1 MPSLVN
7 EVLLADLQREFQSM
21 CSCVV
26 VEFSNLQP
34 QQDIESRGQLRDLGV
49 HYRVVRNRLA
59 RRAFADI
66 GIDLGGA
73 LSGRCG
79 IAVAPEEK
87 AIGAA
92 KILRDWIKKTKNPPL
107 SIKGGVVEG
116 TAFVGKAAEA
126 IADLPD
132 RDTVNTQIVTA
143 ISGPARQLAMVLSAV
158 AGGLARCIQAKV
170 DKAPDSQAPDSQAPG
185 SQAADSP
192 AADSP
197 AADSPADQ
205 ASES

>member
-7 EVLLADLQREFQSM
+7 EVLLADLQREFQNM
-21 CSCVV
+21 GSCVV

-34 QQDIESRGQLRDLGV
+34 QQDIDIRGQLRAAGV
-49 HYRVVRNRLA
+49 NYRVVRNRLA
-59 RRAFADI
+59 RRALAGI
-66 GIDLGGA
+66 GIDLGEA

-107 SIKGGVVEG
+107 AIKGGVVEG
-116 TAFVGKAAEA
+116 TAFVGKAAET

-132 RDTVNTQIVTA
+132 RDTVNTQIVSA
-143 ISGPARQLAMVLSAV
+143 ISGPARQLASVLSAV

-170 DKAPDSQAPDSQAPG
+170 DKA
-185 SQAADSP
+185 ADSKP
-192 AADSP
+192 AGG
-197 AADSPADQ
+197 AA
-205 ASES
+205 ES